1 MAGERTVHAVDR
13 TLVGRQRAAVIS
25 GPPGIRLGYRK
36 LVRSVRS
43 PVLDGRIALHMRVA
57 GRA

>member
-1 MAGERTVHAVDR
+1 MDR